1 MTRLLASA
9 PIIAILY
16 HEGRDVDPVM
26 RRIANRLSGQG
37 FSLAG
42 FIQRDEWRPD
52 RPRCD
57 MILEDLSG
65 GQSIQISEDRGAG
78 ARGCRLD
85 ASELLRAMAAARVAI
100 ATRPDLL
107 IVNKF
112 GKTES
117 EGGGFRDLIAE
128 AVAQKVPVV
137 VAVAWRNIDNWRR
150 FAGEFAVECR
160 VEDLPSDDA
169 GLCRFL
175 GLLCPEAV
183 DACVAPSPAEAKV
196 R

>member
-1 MTRLLASA
+1 MSRLLAAA
-9 PIIAILY
+9 PITAIVY

-26 RRIANRLSGQG
+26 HRLIDRLAEQSL
-37 FSLAG
+37 SLAG
-42 FIQRDEWRPD
+42 FIQRDTWRPD

-65 GQSIQISEDRGAG
+65 GQAIKISEDRGAG

-85 ASELLRAMAAARVAI
+85 PSELLRAMAAAREAI

-128 AVAQKVPVV
+128 AVAQNVPTL
-137 VAVAWRNIDNWRR
+137 VAVPWRNIDNWRR
-150 FAGEFAVECR
+150 FAGDFAVEYR
-160 VEDLPSDDA
+160 VEDLPSDEA
-169 GLCRFL
+169 GLCRVL
-175 GLLCPEAV
+175 GFQLRETA
-183 DACVAPSPAEAKV
+183 DERTAPSPEM
-196 R
+196 

>member
-1 MTRLLASA
+1 MSRLLAAA
-9 PIIAILY
+9 PITAIVY

-26 RRIANRLSGQG
+26 RRLIDLLAEQSL
-37 FSLAG
+37 SLAG

-65 GQSIQISEDRGAG
+65 GQAIKISEDRGAR

-85 ASELLRAMAAARVAI
+85 PSELLRAIAAAREAI

-128 AVAQKVPVV
+128 AVALNVPTV
-137 VAVAWRNIDNWRR
+137 VAVPWRNIDSWRR
-150 FAGEFAVECR
+150 FAGEFAVEYR
-160 VEDLPSDDA
+160 VEDLSSDDA
-169 GLCRFL
+169 GLCHIL
-175 GLLCPEAV
+175 GFQLQESA
-183 DACVAPSPAEAKV
+183 DERTAPSPKM
-196 R
+196 

>member
-1 MTRLLASA
+1 MTHLLASV
-9 PIIAILY
+9 PIVAILY

-37 FSLAG
+37 LSLAG
-42 FIQRDEWRPD
+42 FIQRDEWRAD

-65 GQSIQISEDRGAG
+65 GRSIQISEDRGAG

-85 ASELLRAMAAARVAI
+85 ASELLRAISAARDSI
-100 ATRPDLL
+100 GTRPDLL
-107 IVNKF
+107 IMNKF

-128 AVAQKVPVV
+128 AVAQNVPTL
-137 VAVAWRNIDNWRR
+137 VAVPWRNIDNWRR
-150 FAGEFAVECR
+150 FAGEFAVEYR
-160 VEDLPSDDA
+160 VEDLPSDDP
-169 GLCRFL
+169 GLCRVL
-175 GLLCPEAV
+175 GFQLQETADERP
-183 DACVAPSPAEAKV
+183 APSPEM
-196 R
+196 

>member
-1 MTRLLASA
+1 MSRLLAA
-9 PIIAILY
+9 AAITAIVY

-26 RRIANRLSGQG
+26 RRLIDRLAEQSL
-37 FSLAG
+37 SLAG

-65 GQSIQISEDRGAG
+65 GQAIKISEDRGAG

-85 ASELLRAMAAARVAI
+85 PSELLRAMAAAREAI

-128 AVAQKVPVV
+128 AVTQKVPTL
-137 VAVAWRNIDNWRR
+137 VAVPWRNIDNWRR
-150 FAGEFAVECR
+150 FAGDVAVEYR
-160 VEDLPSDDA
+160 VEDLSSDDA
-169 GLCRFL
+169 GLCHSPRVSTSATAD
-175 GLLCPEAV
+175 ERT
-183 DACVAPSPAEAKV
+183 APSPEM
-196 R
+196 

>member
-1 MTRLLASA
+1 MSRLLAAA
-9 PIIAILY
+9 PITAIVY
-16 HEGRDVDPVM
+16 HEGRDVEPAI
-26 RRIANRLSGQG
+26 RRLIDLLAEQSL
-37 FSLAG
+37 SLAG
-42 FIQRDEWRPD
+42 FIQRDTWRPD

-65 GQSIQISEDRGAG
+65 GEAIKISEDRGAC

-85 ASELLRAMAAARVAI
+85 PSELLRAMAAARGTI

-107 IVNKF
+107 VVNKF

-128 AVAQKVPVV
+128 AVAHNVPTL
-137 VAVAWRNIDNWRR
+137 VAVPWRNIDNWRR
-150 FAGEFAVECR
+150 FAGEFALEYR

-169 GLCRFL
+169 GLCRVL
-175 GLLCPEAV
+175 GFQLQEAADERTAPNPEM
-183 DACVAPSPAEAKV
+183 
-196 R
+196 

>member
-1 MTRLLASA
+1 MSRLLAAA
-9 PIIAILY
+9 PITALVY

-26 RRIANRLSGQG
+26 RRISDRLAAQG
-37 FSLAG
+37 LSLAG
-42 FIQRDEWRPD
+42 FIQRDEWRAD

-57 MILEDLSG
+57 MILQNLSG
-65 GQSIQISEDRGAG
+65 GHAIKISEDRGAG

-85 ASELLRAMAAARVAI
+85 PSELLRAMVAAREAI

-128 AVAQKVPVV
+128 AVTQNVPTL
-137 VAVAWRNIDNWRR
+137 VAVPWRNIDNWRR
-150 FAGEFAVECR
+150 FAGEFAVEYR

-169 GLCRFL
+169 GLCRAL
-175 GLLCPEAV
+175 GLQRQETVDERAASHPEI
-183 DACVAPSPAEAKV
+183 
-196 R
+196 